1 MSGTAAA
8 TVKAVVNQRICN
20 SGEFK
25 VNSCYFFGHAFLIK
39 RCDFSPPFCIV
50 EEEGMTVL
58 FWEQPMWPWVARVKI
73 LFWSR
78 NPLTFFPSLS
88 PPETSGW
95 SQSGGALRPSVR
107 QSEVC
112 LCQKGENWRS
122 RRQLWLVFS
131 KCCVL
136 FSWPSSSS
144 VTQSFLVTIQIF
156 FDF

>member
-1 MSGTAAA
+1 MSGTAAV

-78 NPLTFFPSLS
+78 NPLTFFPLSLLRRRVGG
-88 PPETSGW
+88 PNLVVHFDP
-95 SQSGGALRPSVR
+95 QSDNRKCVFAKRAKIGGAGDS
-107 QSEVC
+107 C
-112 LCQKGENWRS
+112 D
-122 RRQLWLVFS
+122 
-131 KCCVL
+131 
-136 FSWPSSSS
+136 
-144 VTQSFLVTIQIF
+144 SFFPNVVYF
-156 FDF
+156 FHGQVVVVSPNHS